1 MKNTIKKMFRL
12 HQAILFAIMIA
23 LLSGTAHV
31 SIAGGQKPVKT
42 RKKTEQGVVITP
54 PNSTVPKPVFDD
66 KPINPKN
73 PPKQNVTPQN
83 NNTPPRRD
91 TLPGN
96 AKKRNQ

>member
-1 MKNTIKKMFRL
+1 MKNRIKKIHLRHVL
-12 HQAILFAIMIA
+12 LFAITIG
-23 LLSGTAHV
+23 LLSGAANY

-42 RKKTEQGVVITP
+42 RKKTEQGVVVTP

-73 PPKQNVTPQN
+73 PPKQSVTPQN